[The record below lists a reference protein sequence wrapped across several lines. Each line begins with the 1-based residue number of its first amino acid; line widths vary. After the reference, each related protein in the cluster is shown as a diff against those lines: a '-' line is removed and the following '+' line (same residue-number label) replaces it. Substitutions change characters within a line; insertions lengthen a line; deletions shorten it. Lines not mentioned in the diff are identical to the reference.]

1 MAILKSSKEG
11 RERMLDWFA
20 AVVERNKER
29 GKMQVDT
36 LVIASDGFMLNVSAV
51 LLNLSEPFMDP
62 YGPKLG
68 TIDIDYFTKTKRLTI
83 NDETR
88 LALNLEET
96 KEGTK
101 RRLAELQNQMT
112 DVENPINFI
121 TECFYF
127 GVRSLHFGMLR
138 AFPRYENQVRK
149 LNEHKLALKNLT
161 ESRPQWIMVI
171 SNIIATLA
179 IYLIGFFRPHKPK
192 RTKRPYSKLRPKLKR
207 LRSTSCVSKRTWSI
221 KRSSPTPSNSTI
233 CWRSGSSRTP
243 RAA

>member
-29 GKMQVDT
+29 GKMQMDT

-51 LLNLSEPFMDP
+51 LLNLAEPFMDP

-138 AFPRYENQVRK
+138 ALPRYENQVRK
-149 LNEHKLALKNLT
+149 LNEHRQAFKNLT
-161 ESRPQWIMVI
+161 ESRPQWIMV
-171 SNIIATLA
+171 
-179 IYLIGFFRPHKPK
+179 R
-192 RTKRPYSKLRPKLKR
+192 
-207 LRSTSCVSKRTWSI
+207 
-221 KRSSPTPSNSTI
+221 
-233 CWRSGSSRTP
+233 
-243 RAA
+243 